1 MGLGNFKEDTEKKD
15 NSLRESE
22 IIKPPNKDYK
32 SKTDKA
38 ISAALHK
45 VNPFSISEKKSPD
58 RVPMTIYFEK
68 EYLDILKA
76 LAYTKKRTVNEIL
89 MITLQDLFDNTDF
102 PTDFNIDTLSKK
114 YDNTIKKVGRKKK

>member
-1 MGLGNFKEDTEKKD
+1 MGLGNFKEDNEKKD
-15 NSLRESE
+15 KFLRESE
-22 IIKPPNKDYK
+22 IIKPPDKDYK

-38 ISAALHK
+38 ISDALHK
-45 VNPFSISEKKSPD
+45 VNPFSISEKKTPD

-76 LAYTKKRTVNEIL
+76 LAYTKKRTVNDIL
-89 MITLQDLFDNTDF
+89 MITLQDLFNNTDF
-102 PTDFNIDTLSKK
+102 PKDFNVDVLSKK